1 MIMNESPMNTPASGD
16 SLHLLAS
23 LLAMAL
29 PQWIPVQTRLPEDK
43 QAVIF
48 VVDGQD
54 WQPHLTGRVLG
65 GSYNAISGSFSV
77 PGLGLC
83 ASHWMPA
90 PLAPHD
96 PALAGLNVDPAQAQT
111 MAGLLQRVCAIEA
124 LLQQN
129 QHAISAVWRHVP
141 IGSPGQQPLTLNH
154 K

>member
-1 MIMNESPMNTPASGD
+1 MTITPMNKPASGD
-16 SLHLLAS
+16 TLQLLAS

-29 PQWIPVQTRLPEDK
+29 PHWIPVQTRLPEDK

-65 GSYNAISGSFSV
+65 GSYNAITGSFSV

-96 PALAGLNVDPAQAQT
+96 PALAGLSVDPAQAQT
-111 MAGLLQRVCAIEA
+111 MAGLLQRVRAIEA

-129 QHAISAVWRHVP
+129 QPAINAAWRHVP
-141 IGSPGQQPLTLNH
+141 IGSSAQQPLTLES
-154 K
+154 

>member
-1 MIMNESPMNTPASGD
+1 MNTPASGD
-16 SLHLLAS
+16 SLHHLAS

-65 GSYNAISGSFSV
+65 GSYNAVTGAFSV

-83 ASHWMPA
+83 ATHWMPS

-96 PALAGLNVDPAQAQT
+96 SALAGLNVDPAQAQF
-111 MAGLLQRVCAIEA
+111 MAGLLQRVRAIEA
-124 LLQQN
+124 QLQQN
-129 QHAISAVWRHVP
+129 QPAINAAWRNMPISSATTQL
-141 IGSPGQQPLTLNH
+141 SSQDN
-154 K
+154 

>member
-1 MIMNESPMNTPASGD
+1 MNTPANDD
-16 SLHLLAS
+16 SLHFLAS

-65 GSYNAISGSFSV
+65 GSYNAVTGAFSV

-83 ASHWMPA
+83 ASHWMPS
-90 PLAPHD
+90 PRAPHD
-96 PALAGLNVDPAQAQT
+96 PALTGLSGDPAQARF
-111 MAGLLQRVCAIEA
+111 MAGLLQRVRAIEA

-129 QHAISAVWRHVP
+129 QPAINAAWRNIPFGSATTQP
-141 IGSPGQQPLTLNH
+141 SPQDN
-154 K
+154 